1 MLESLGDMIYF
12 RFLSASAMKGPAE
25 GMILTG

>member
-12 RFLSASAMKGPAE
+12 RFLSASVMDGQAE
-25 GMILTG
+25 GIILTR